1 MISDETSK
9 DYITTLIHFQNW
21 RTDADGYATQ
31 PDAKAL
37 TEALRWA
44 IETLKDRATGNQPD
58 EIKVYYMH
66 DNHTFSPLRGTTLDE
81 ILAQADGM
89 AKESPGGMLCPP
101 ILLKNGQEMRR
112 LQQVAHAPYDLK
124 SVQKWEDGKKAW
136 RLECE
141 NDADVMRLLG

>member
-9 DYITTLIHFQNW
+9 DHITTLIHFQNW
-21 RTDADGYATQ
+21 RTNRDEDLESPHPRDVTQ
-31 PDAKAL
+31 AMD
-37 TEALRWA
+37 WA

-58 EIKVYYMH
+58 EAKVYYMH
-66 DNHTFSPLRGTTLDE
+66 DNHTFSPLLGTTLDE
-81 ILAQADGM
+81 MLAQADGM